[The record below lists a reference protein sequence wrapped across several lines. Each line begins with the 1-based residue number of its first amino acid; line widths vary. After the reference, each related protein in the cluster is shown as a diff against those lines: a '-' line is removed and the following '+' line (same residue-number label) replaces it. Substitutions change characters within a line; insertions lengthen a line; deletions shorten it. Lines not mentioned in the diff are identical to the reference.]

1 MLTLRLARKKTAT
14 TLIAA
19 CAAVALAAPIAVANP
34 SVDHKPAAAGGG
46 KRVR

>member
-1 MLTLRLARKKTAT
+1 MLTLRLARKRTAT

-19 CAAVALAAPIAVANP
+19 CAVVALASPIAVAKP
-34 SVDHKPAAAGGG
+34 SVDHKPVAAGGG